1 MASKTSDKTAAKL
14 AALLDKHH
22 HEGPAALHGHILD
35 VFRVLDQPA
44 TRAAQPTPEVGQSW
58 RNRTSAR
65 LVKIT
70 AIGGGPWSDQVE
82 WECIDGSRG
91 QKTGS
96 VWRHGWTDRFD
107 YEETN

>member
-14 AALLDKHH
+14 AALIDKHH
-22 HEGPAALHGHILD
+22 HEGPAALYGRILD
-35 VFRVLDQPA
+35 VFRVVDQPA
-44 TRAAQPTPEVGQSW
+44 SRAEQPEPAVGQTW

-70 AIGGGPWSDQVE
+70 AMGGPWRDQIA
-82 WECIDGSRG
+82 WECVDGSRG

-96 VWRHGWTDRFD
+96 VWRHYWTDRFD
-107 YEETN
+107 YEETA

>member
-1 MASKTSDKTAAKL
+1 MASKTSAKTAAKL
-14 AALLDKHH
+14 AAVIDEHH

-35 VFRVLDQPA
+35 MFRVVDQPVA
-44 TRAAQPTPEVGQSW
+44 RGEQPAPTVGQTW

-70 AIGGGPWSDQVE
+70 HIGVPSRDQVE

-96 VWRHGWTDRFD
+96 VWLPYWTNRFD
-107 YEETN
+107 YEEA